1 MPVLREPV
9 ICLFTV
15 GGVMGECSVLAV
27 YRVSESPVIMG
38 GIYGE
43 RERT

>member
-1 MPVLREPV
+1 MPVHGRPLYAR
-9 ICLFTV
+9 LTV
-15 GGVMGECSVLAV
+15 RGVMGECSVLAV